1 MARVATERVKRAAAK
16 AEGKL
21 SSVAPLLLRM
31 LRRSIF
37 GVNREEQK
45 ERLGLAELDVL
56 LLKVE
61 RGSVKTALAD
71 IADTQDKVRD
81 LVAQKAAD
89 DAAVAVA
96 TIDAALVTALAS
108 IETARAASV
117 ASMLTMGLSA
127 ARNATLTANFL
138 ALATAAN
145 AAATTE
151 ADAAKAAATNA
162 ARDSARGGA
171 NRVLTRTQNQ
181 QEDKLV
187 ILDDKISTFKNA
199 IESEG
204 VRLGIR
210 I

>member
-1 MARVATERVKRAAAK
+1 MARVATKRVKRAAAK

-45 ERLGLAELDVL
+45 ERLGLAECDVL

-61 RGSVKTALAD
+61 RGSVKTV
-71 IADTQDKVRD
+71 IADVADSQDKVRD

-96 TIDAALVTALAS
+96 TI
-108 IETARAASV
+108 ETARALAV
-117 ASMLTMGLSA
+117 TDMLAMGLSA
-127 ARNATLTANFL
+127 ARNTTLTAIIL
-138 ALATAAN
+138 ALSDTS
-145 AAATTE
+145 
-151 ADAAKAAATNA
+151 KAAATNA

-187 ILDDKISTFKNA
+187 ILDDKISTFKDA

-204 VRLGIR
+204 ARLGIR